1 MIKYI
6 ADSVE
11 WLDKANGNTYCSTR
25 VIDTTTGGTV
35 KVFPFALGSGSNNRL
50 IFMRDNGLDFSEV
63 RENTRSG
70 TRKQAEQ
77 WGKL

>member
-11 WLDKANGNTYCSTR
+11 WFDKANGNTYCSTR

-35 KVFPFALGSGSNNRL
+35 KVFPFAYGNGHNNAL
-50 IFMRDNGLDFSEV
+50 TFKKALVLDFDEV
-63 RENTRSG
+63 YETSSG
-70 TRKQAEQ
+70 GTKKQAEQ